1 MYEGPS
7 FSQRYECYC
16 NQRQRRK
23 KRMHRLAFEFLLLV
37 SVIIAIVLLSDRLSV
52 QGVGNT
58 GKRDGG
64 DYFRGYLGRPA

>member
-16 NQRQRRK
+16 NQRQSRK

-37 SVIIAIVLLSDRLSV
+37 SVIIAIVFLSDRLS
-52 QGVGNT
+52 
-58 GKRDGG
+58 
-64 DYFRGYLGRPA
+64 PAMVWATDRKSVV